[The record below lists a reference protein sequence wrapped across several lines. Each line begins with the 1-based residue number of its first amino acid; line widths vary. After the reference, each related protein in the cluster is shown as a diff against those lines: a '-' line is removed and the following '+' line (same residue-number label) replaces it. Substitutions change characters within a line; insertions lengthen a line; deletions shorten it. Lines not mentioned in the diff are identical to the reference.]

1 MQKYQ
6 KERHFK
12 TAYTCVVLTKPQY
25 VAVIDG
31 NLMYNKEGSYVFLGI
46 LQIFRQNI
54 KKDRH
59 KK

>member
-12 TAYTCVVLTKPQY
+12 TAYT
-25 VAVIDG
+25 
-31 NLMYNKEGSYVFLGI
+31 YVFLGI